1 MNLNLG
7 HTRAGRP
14 VTWCNAENPHLSVSG
29 RSGSGKSYFAKG
41 LLEQAAQAGATC
53 IVLDYSRDFAEYT
66 PPYGVTSRRMDVS
79 SPDFT
84 LNPLA
89 CVGEVGAEMCAQRLL
104 SAIHAAFRLGSKGSL
119 ALRKVALEY
128 LKGSNGPTLE
138 GLVQHIA
145 GQNLSAGLAA
155 ALEPLDLL
163 ASLLHT
169 GDGHI
174 SLNLDVPGITV
185 LGFRQIQD
193 TKIRVVLVELILTAI
208 WDSWT
213 ADPRHDHPLILLLD
227 ECQNLNWAEGG
238 MAVRILREGR
248 KFGIA
253 GWFSSQ
259 WISNK
264 NAIPA
269 LAQAAL
275 QAYFRPDDINLEQ
288 QAKRL
293 GQGDQMRTLQYR
305 KLLRSLKVGQFIL
318 WKANGEALAITVP
331 SRD

>member
-1 MNLNLG
+1 MELNLG
-7 HTRAGRP
+7 HGRAGNP
-14 VTWCNAENPHLSVSG
+14 VIWRNAANHHISVSG
-29 RSGSGKSYFAKG
+29 RSGSGKSYFMKG
-41 LLEQAAQAGATC
+41 LLEQAVWEEARC
-53 IVLDYSRDFAEYT
+53 VILDYSGDFVRYI
-66 PPYGVTSRRMDVS
+66 PPEETSFHRMDVS
-79 SPDFT
+79 DPEFV

-89 CVGEVGAEMCAQRLL
+89 CVSEIGPEMCAQRLL

-119 ALRKVALEY
+119 ALRKAAIAY
-128 LKGSNGPTLE
+128 LRGAIPPTLE
-138 GLVQHIA
+138 GLVQYI
-145 GQNLSAGLAA
+145 QMKEPTAGLDS

-169 GDGHI
+169 GDRSIG
-174 SLNLDVPGITV
+174 LDLSAPGITI
-185 LGFRQIQD
+185 LGFRQVQD
-193 TKIRVVLVELILTAI
+193 TKIRAVLVELILTAI

-213 ADPRHDHPLILLLD
+213 AGPHHDHPLILLLD

-253 GWFSSQ
+253 GWFASQ
-259 WISNK
+259 WVSNK

-293 GQGDQMRTLQYR
+293 GQGDQMRAVQYR

-318 WKANGEALAITVP
+318 WKANGDALAITVP
-331 SRD
+331 SRE